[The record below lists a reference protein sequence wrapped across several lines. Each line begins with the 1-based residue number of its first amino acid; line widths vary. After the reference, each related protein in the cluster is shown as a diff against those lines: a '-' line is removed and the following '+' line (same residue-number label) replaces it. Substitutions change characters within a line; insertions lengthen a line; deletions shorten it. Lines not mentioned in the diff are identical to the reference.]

1 MHSTDSSLPA
11 AALAAAVLFALTGL
25 LELLHTQ
32 VQPFAGAMDYA
43 VEGAFAAALAAGAA
57 ACWAL
62 RDRGARRAWSAAAAG
77 HGVLAVAAAATFV
90 RGQDAL
96 GPLFLLGL
104 LVLTGGLAAAALADA
119 RRGVAPRWVGLALA
133 AGWVASLAA
142 GTTLLAGLGW
152 LAVAALAVG
161 RLAGRAPRP
170 AVQGA

>member
-1 MHSTDSSLPA
+1 
-11 AALAAAVLFALTGL
+11 
-25 LELLHTQ
+25 
-32 VQPFAGAMDYA
+32 
-43 VEGAFAAALAAGAA
+43 
-57 ACWAL
+57 
-62 RDRGARRAWSAAAAG
+62 
-77 HGVLAVAAAATFV
+77 VLAVAAAATFV

-104 LVLTGGLAAAALADA
+104 LVLTGGLAG
-119 RRGVAPRWVGLALA
+119 RRPRGRPPRVAPRWVGLALA

>member
-1 MHSTDSSLPA
+1 MHSTDSPLPA
-11 AALAAAVLFALTGL
+11 AAVAAAVLFALTGL

-32 VQPFAGAMDYA
+32 VQPFAGALDYA

-62 RDRGARRAWSAAAAG
+62 RDHGARRTWSAAAAG

-104 LVLTGGLAAAALADA
+104 LVVTAAVAAAALLDA
-119 RRGVAPRWVGLALA
+119 RRRVAPRWVGLALM

-152 LAVAALAVG
+152 LVVVALAVG
-161 RLAGRAPRP
+161 HQAGRAPHP
-170 AVQGA
+170 ALQGA